1 MICSGWQRLAMVP
14 LSAADSDA
22 VDSLIFALKRNRP
35 GRLQISPR
43 GLEFQPRKKPVLET
57 AFTFKTNEDW
67 LYREEAGQR
76 PTLTII
82 GGGHVGL
89 ALSRVMAELN
99 FHIVVLDD
107 RARLATMAANTYAQE
122 KQVTSYNRIG
132 RHVRE
137 GSQSY
142 VVIMTFGHL
151 ADERVLGQLAG
162 KKLRFLGH
170 DGQPGQ
176 DRPDI
181 HPSEKEGHRRRQPEK
196 GPCPGRP
203 ADLQPY
209 AGGDRCQHRCGDHPD
224 QKPAE
229 IIVTRNK
236 GRGTACRAQGNS

>member
-1 MICSGWQRLAMVP
+1 M
-14 LSAADSDA
+14 
-22 VDSLIFALKRNRP
+22 
-35 GRLQISPR
+35 
-43 GLEFQPRKKPVLET
+43 LET

-122 KQVTSYNRIG
+122 KHVTSYNRIG
-132 RHVRE
+132 RHVSE

-151 ADERVLGQLAG
+151 ADERVLGQLAE
-162 KKLRFLGH
+162 KKTALPGDALGSPAKIAQIFTH
-170 DGQPGQ
+170 LKKKGVAAASLKKVHAPVGL
-176 DRPDI
+176 PI
-181 HPSEKEGHRRRQPEK
+181 HSHTPEEI
-196 GPCPGRP
+196 
-203 ADLQPY
+203 AISI
-209 AGGDRCQHRCGDHPD
+209 A
-224 QKPAE
+224 AE
-229 IIVTRNK
+229 IIQVK
-236 GRGTACRAQGNS
+236 NSPS